1 MPANGVESTPLSK
14 GSVGD
19 NAIGR
24 RLAVDLE
31 NGRDGENGGR
41 SPGMVVWVALRS
53 GYEDLAFRGGGQP
66 TCAVLANLYRASGD
80 VMDETILARRKA
92 SATGSTTSS
101 KTDVQDMIQNDM

>member
-1 MPANGVESTPLSK
+1 MRLAGEEPRGEVPANGVESTPLSK

-41 SPGMVVWVALRS
+41 SPGAIVVWWCVSWS
-53 GYEDLAFRGGGQP
+53 GYETSGRVGVDP
-66 TCAVLANLYRASGD
+66 TNAAHVHRRIEDSWSGLL
-80 VMDETILARRKA
+80 VYTVFLPLSVREFIGT
-92 SATGSTTSS
+92 
-101 KTDVQDMIQNDM
+101 

>member
-1 MPANGVESTPLSK
+1 MRLAGEEPRGEVPANGVESTPLSK

-41 SPGMVVWVALRS
+41 SPGMVVWVVRS
-53 GYEDLAFRGGGQP
+53 GYEVNLALGGGCQP
-66 TCAVLANLYRASGD
+66 RRAY
-80 VMDETILARRKA
+80 ER
-92 SATGSTTSS
+92 
-101 KTDVQDMIQNDM
+101 IQSIPEM

>member
-1 MPANGVESTPLSK
+1 MRLAGEEPRGEVPANGVESTPLSK

-41 SPGMVVWVALRS
+41 SPGMVVWVVRS
-53 GYEDLAFRGGGQP
+53 GYEVNLALGGGQRR
-66 TCAVLANLYRASGD
+66 RA
-80 VMDETILARRKA
+80 
-92 SATGSTTSS
+92 
-101 KTDVQDMIQNDM
+101 